1 MTMAPGYL
9 MLLALVAI
17 QRVMELF
24 RSRRNEAAMRRAGA
38 SEHGGAHYPWMVAM
52 HALFLPA
59 CAAEVLFLGRPF
71 HPLVGGIALVVL
83 AAAMALRVWTL
94 RTLGDRWTTRVIVVP
109 GRPLVTTGPYRWLRH
124 PNYLAVVLEF
134 LAIPLVHGAWVAAAV
149 FSLANLVVLAIRIR
163 VEERALA
170 EAVP

>member
-1 MTMAPGYL
+1 MTTVSAYL

-17 QRVMELF
+17 QRIAELI

-38 SEHGGAHYPWMVAM
+38 SEHGGAHYPLMVAM
-52 HALFLPA
+52 HALFLPV
-59 CAAEVLFLGRPF
+59 CAVEVLLFERPF
-71 HPLVGGIALVVL
+71 HPLIGGVALAIL
-83 AAAMALRVWTL
+83 AAAMALRMWTL
-94 RTLGDRWTTRVIVVP
+94 KTLGDRWTTRVIVVP
-109 GRPLVTTGPYRWLRH
+109 GRTLVATGPYRWLRH

-134 LAIPLVHGAWVAAAV
+134 LAIPLVHGAWVAAVV